1 MQRIVPPQPIRPP
14 AAIQQ
19 PRPARRPLPPYVLM
33 LLIGGGVSLAL
44 LVVVGLVAAML
55 VGGVFL
61 SPNILP
67 NVEVAGST
75 INSVP
80 VGGLSVDEAAA
91 KLQAIP
97 IDRTI
102 TLRDQARTWK
112 IASSDLGIT
121 LDSAATAKAAAD
133 AGRNDLGTG
142 IGTMISGTQVAPV
155 YTIDLAK
162 AQNALTSLSAKV
174 NIAPS
179 ASDVLANGRTL
190 NTGATLDTLP
200 PDLGVL
206 LERGTLDLVM
216 NVVEGPR
223 TKYTVE
229 RGEELGVISKKF
241 NVSIDDIV
249 KLNNLSNPDQIYPGQ
264 VLTIPAPG
272 VWVPTQ
278 KDAPPA
284 PLAKGKSIVVALD
297 NQRIYAYEDSKLVH
311 SSLMSS
317 GLPETETVKGDFKI
331 YVKYVSTRMTGP
343 DYDLPNVPW
352 TMYFYQGYGIH
363 GAYWHNTFG
372 RVRSHGCVNLDTDEA
387 KWFFDFAPIGTLVRV
402 VKTF

>member
-1 MQRIVPPQPIRPP
+1 
-14 AAIQQ
+14 
-19 PRPARRPLPPYVLM
+19 M